1 MKLSQVIFSASF
13 VLLLVL
19 SGCESVDLSLV
30 NQVKRFEPEWMS
42 LSEKVSF
49 IDRNLRITHQ
59 RYDKDLEEVN
69 PFISDPG
76 TAERNDLYG
85 MRSQYRNMIAERDA
99 IQKKFDDSKTNFVT
113 SVNEFNEWQNKLMK
127 KRLDQDKARIQ
138 LQEYRRT
145 YQALYKEVDDLQNQ
159 LMQNINQHNSLLRQ
173 ITSALKLYTNYDINY
188 R

>member
-1 MKLSQVIFSASF
+1 MKLRYSIFLLLTSLLIFS
-13 VLLLVL
+13 
-19 SGCESVDLSLV
+19 GCDSVDLSLV

-76 TAERNDLYG
+76 TAERTNLYG
-85 MRSQYRNMIAERDA
+85 MRSQYRNMVTERDA
-99 IQKKFDDSKTNFVT
+99 IQKKFDTTKERFVT
-113 SVNEFNEWQNKLMK
+113 AVTEFNEWQNKLMK

-138 LQEYRRT
+138 LQQYHSD
-145 YQALYKEVDDLQNQ
+145 YQELYKEIDELQNQ
-159 LMQNINQHNSLLRQ
+159 LIQNINQHNSLLRQ
-173 ITSALKLYTNYDINY
+173 ITTALKLYTNYDINY